1 MSGAGEERN
10 QTRAARHSVVASA
23 RPSRLPLPR
32 TEYLKSD
39 PMEWISPQFS
49 KGRLERAGRALVEAG
64 GGPLPEEDLR
74 VFANWRSSHAFPLNT
89 LQVYL
94 RQRARSACPDP
105 VVSQRLKRTPSAI
118 EKLRRFPR
126 MKLSQ
131 MQDIGGCRAVVDTV
145 DQVRCLQQAY
155 RKSRIRH
162 CPVNGKDYIAIPK
175 ESGYRGIHLVY
186 RYRSD
191 RKRSFDGL
199 LIEIQLRTRLQHA
212 WATAV
217 ETAGAFLGQALKSS
231 EGEQDWLR
239 FFALASSAF
248 ALKEGCSP
256 APSTP
261 AEPGA
266 LREELR
272 SSVERL
278 DPIRRL
284 REYRAL
290 IGRIPVVRTVDRH
303 RFFLLERRPDLGS
316 LYVTTYRSG
325 EQTRIFEDYFVAEQ
339 RVRDLDGAEVVLVSA
354 DSIQAAQ
361 RAYPNY
367 QLDTDYFLKELRRV
381 VR

>member
-1 MSGAGEERN
+1 MIGKGPIVSN
-10 QTRAARHSVVASA
+10 
-23 RPSRLPLPR
+23 
-32 TEYLKSD
+32 
-39 PMEWISPQFS
+39 WIAPPYS
-49 KGRLERAGRALVEAG
+49 KRRVDRAGRALVEAR
-64 GGPLPEEDLR
+64 PSRLPEEDLR

-89 LQVYL
+89 FQVYL

-131 MQDIGGCRAVVDTV
+131 MQDIGGCRAVVSTV
-145 DQVRCLQQAY
+145 DQVRSLQDAY
-155 RKSRIRH
+155 RRSRIRH
-162 CPVNGKDYIAIPK
+162 CPINGKDYIARPK
-175 ESGYRGIHLVY
+175 DSGYRGVHLVY
-186 RYRSD
+186 RYRGSS
-191 RKRSFDGL
+191 KKLFDGL

-231 EGEQDWLR
+231 EGEQEWLR

-248 ALKEGCSP
+248 ALSEGCSP

-261 AEPGA
+261 AELPA

-272 SSVERL
+272 SAVDRL
-278 DPIRRL
+278 VDPITRL
-284 REYRAL
+284 REYRTL
-290 IGRIPVVRTVDRH
+290 IGRIPVVRTVDRR

-325 EQTRIFEDYFVAEQ
+325 EQERIFEDYFVAEQ
-339 RVRDLDGAEVVLVSA
+339 KVRGVDGAEVVLVSA
-354 DSIQAAQ
+354 DSIQAVQ

-367 QLDTDYFLKELRRV
+367 QLDTSYFLEELRRIV
-381 VR
+381 S